1 MYSIR
6 LIMMVLAFLL
16 AFNFAKSAPAWEYCY
31 PCQTV
36 YYNQV
41 VYPTYYYSYDCYP
54 CYCDPCCGCYYE
66 EYSWPATS
74 SWTVTPAVPKSC
86 CQPLSPE
93 KIINPQPIP
102 DPNSR

>member
-1 MYSIR
+1 MLKKCLAIFIIAAL
-6 LIMMVLAFLL
+6 LIVGAT
-16 AFNFAKSAPAWEYCY
+16 NFASAWEYYC

-36 YYNQV
+36 YYYPV
-41 VYPTYYYSYDCYP
+41 YYPTYYYSYDCCP

-74 SWTVTPAVPKSC
+74 SWTVIPTTSKPC

-93 KIINPQPIP
+93 KVQNPQPIP